1 VGKYDVVVVCAVSYV
16 GKYDIVVVCAL
27 SYVRIVRW
35 IILNLEVFQPLVF
48 VSMRLLDVRE
58 EEVMN
63 NSLSF

>member
-1 VGKYDVVVVCAVSYV
+1 MGKYDV
-16 GKYDIVVVCAL
+16 VVVCAL

-35 IILNLEVFQPLVF
+35 IILNLEFFQPLVF

>member
-1 VGKYDVVVVCAVSYV
+1 M

-27 SYVRIVRW
+27 SYVRIVKW
-35 IILNLEVFQPLVF
+35 IILNLKVIQPLVF